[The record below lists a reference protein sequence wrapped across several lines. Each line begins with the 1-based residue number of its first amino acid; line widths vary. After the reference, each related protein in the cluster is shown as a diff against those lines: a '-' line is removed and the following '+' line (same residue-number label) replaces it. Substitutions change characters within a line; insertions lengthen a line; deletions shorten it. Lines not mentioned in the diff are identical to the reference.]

1 MLCPV
6 RHTDPVQGAV
16 YAFLAL
22 RRSHSSVGQ
31 RQIYIL
37 KNCEVADQ
45 VERLKD
51 ESNLVVVNS
60 GSLAGPEICDWFTVE
75 LVHAL
80 CWSVEK
86 SQDRQECRL
95 PATGWT

>member
-60 GSLAGPEICDWFTVE
+60 GSLASIPNGQQKCDQFAVRRSE
-75 LVHAL
+75 V
-80 CWSVEK
+80 
-86 SQDRQECRL
+86 
-95 PATGWT
+95 